1 MLRERFAAGAWRQAL
16 RDFGP
21 RRARSSGVALTPR
34 AWQRPPG
41 SIPAHVTFDGSGA
54 AADTGL
60 VGKRGRDSG
69 SGDSRSGLRRR
80 VSTWAG
86 LGTVLCT
93 LTGCS
98 SLLLLWLG
106 LSNASWLRQVGM
118 VQLSG
123 AMLFAGVGLYLLHA
137 SRSEVVPKVV
147 DAVLAASGALIVLG
161 STWHVPRELRPDL
174 VAILA
179 IGQMLVARAAFVPS
193 APRRTLLIGIG
204 CAGALV
210 PFTYAY
216 FASRAVPGFGP
227 AAWVYT
233 LVTTAFA
240 ACIVAVAGAVARS
253 VQRVP
258 DAAKAAPRLGQYS
271 LMQKIGGGGMGV
283 VYKAEHTT
291 LLRPTAIK
299 VLPREKVGEQN
310 LVRFEREA
318 RMTAQ
323 LCHPNTVSVY
333 DYGRTPGG
341 TLYYAMEYIEGID
354 LDLLVQH
361 DGPQHPGRVIQ
372 ILSQICGSLA
382 EAHAM
387 GLVHRDIKPSNIFL
401 CERAGMVDVVKVLDF
416 GLVKSFGSVEPETA
430 EARGSTPAS
439 GGPRPEVTRPDVA
452 VRQHFLGTP
461 HYISP
466 EAILGAGDIDGRI
479 DIYALGCVAHY
490 LLTGSPPF
498 SGNTVLEVLG
508 QHLHA
513 TPKSFAE
520 QSPWPVSPELEQ
532 IVLSCLGKSR
542 VHRPSDAATLC
553 ALLKQCP
560 DAGAWDQEHGRQ
572 WWVERGAPLQ
582 ASLVATRDADM
593 ATPPAALDQLAS
605 A

>member
-1 MLRERFAAGAWRQAL
+1 MLRERNPLRAWSQAL

-41 SIPAHVTFDGSGA
+41 SIPAQVTFDGTGA
-54 AADTGL
+54 AVDSGVVL
-60 VGKRGRDSG
+60 RRERDS
-69 SGDSRSGLRRR
+69 RPVLRRR

-86 LGTVLCT
+86 LGTLLCT

-98 SLLLLWLG
+98 SLLLLWIG
-106 LSNASWLRQVGM
+106 LSNASWLRQVGL

-123 AMLFAGVGLYLLHA
+123 AMLFGGIGLYLLHA
-137 SRSEVVPKVV
+137 SRSEAVPKVV

-174 VAILA
+174 IAILA

-216 FASRAVPGFGP
+216 FASRVVPGFGP

-240 ACIVAVAGAVARS
+240 ACIVGVAGAVARS
-253 VQRVP
+253 VQRMP
-258 DAAKAAPRLGQYS
+258 DSAKAAPRLGQYS

-299 VLPREKVGEQN
+299 VLPPEKLGEQN

-372 ILSQICGSLA
+372 ILSQICGSLG

-416 GLVKSFGSVEPETA
+416 GLVKSFGSEA
-430 EARGSTPAS
+430 EQARARAS
-439 GGPRPEVTRPDVA
+439 VPPSDGPRQEVTRPDVA
-452 VRQHFLGTP
+452 TRQHFLGTP

-466 EAILGAGDIDGRI
+466 EAILGTGDIDGRI

-490 LLTGSPPF
+490 LLTGAPPF

-520 QSPWPVSPELEQ
+520 QSPWSVSPELEQ
-532 IVLSCLGKSR
+532 VVLSCLGKSR
-542 VHRPSDAATLC
+542 VNRPSDAATLS
-553 ALLKQCP
+553 ALLQQCP
-560 DAGAWDQEHGRQ
+560 DAAAWDQEHGRQ

-593 ATPPAALDQLAS
+593 AAPAEALDQLAS